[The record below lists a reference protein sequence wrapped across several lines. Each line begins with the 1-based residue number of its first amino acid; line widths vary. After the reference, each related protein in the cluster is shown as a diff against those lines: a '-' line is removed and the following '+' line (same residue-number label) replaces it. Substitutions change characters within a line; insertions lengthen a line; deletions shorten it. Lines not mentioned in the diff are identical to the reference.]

1 MGLRRRAIVLA
12 LATALD
18 LTFGDPPN
26 RFHPVAWLGRLAAA
40 MEARSSRQHP
50 LLMGLTL
57 LAVVPL
63 AAVAWAHCI
72 LTVAR
77 RLPEPLALV
86 LEAVAL
92 KHAFAIR
99 SLFEHGDAVEC
110 ELDNGD
116 LAAAR
121 KVVALTVSRDTSRL
135 DSSAVAS
142 AAVESLAEN
151 TSDSVVAPWCW
162 YLLGG
167 LRAAWAYRAVNTL
180 DAMVGYRDK
189 ARIGMPSARTDD
201 AVNYVP
207 ARLTALLIAAA
218 SIRICRSWA
227 GARDDHQAAPSPN
240 AGWPMAAA
248 AHALG
253 LRLEKPGHHV
263 FNERGRP
270 PGARDI
276 RRAATLLYRALGL
289 FAVLA
294 AALAFATRKRG
305 NL

>member
-1 MGLRRRAIVLA
+1 MDLRRRAIVLA

-40 MEARSSRQHP
+40 MEARSSRLHP
-50 LLMGLTL
+50 LLTGLAL

-63 AAVAWAHCI
+63 AAVAWAHGI
-72 LTVAR
+72 LTIAR

-99 SLFEHGDAVEC
+99 SLFEHGDAVAR
-110 ELDNGD
+110 ELGNGD
-116 LAAAR
+116 LAEAR
-121 KVVALTVSRDTSRL
+121 KAVALTVSRDTSQL
-135 DSSAVAS
+135 GPGAVAS
-142 AAVESLAEN
+142 AAIESLAEN

-180 DAMVGYRDK
+180 DAMVGYRNK
-189 ARIGMPSARTDD
+189 GRIGMPSARTDD
-201 AVNYVP
+201 AASYVP

-218 SIRICRSWA
+218 STRVHQSWA

-248 AHALG
+248 AHALD
-253 LRLEKPGHHV
+253 LRLEKSGYHV
-263 FNERGRP
+263 FNERGRQ

-276 RRAATLLYRALGL
+276 QRAASLLHRALGL
-289 FAVLA
+289 FAVLVA
-294 AALAFATRKRG
+294 VLALSTRKRG
-305 NL
+305 TP